1 MEDRAVAHETLI
13 VLRFALFLSPSDP
26 SHLTSQFPPFFLRP
40 TTNLAAAVAA
50 AASSSPSDP
59 SSSSSSPTD
68 PPRSS
73 ARARAIA
80 PPAIGRSSVDVG
92 VALSDLPASSSSPL
106 ADSPAPPSTPLRCPN
121 SFVAPLPAPGFDP
134 VPSALLAI
142 ARGEFV
148 VVLDDADRENEGDL
162 ILAAD
167 AATTAKVAFMVEETS
182 GVLCVGLPAP
192 ACDRLALPLMVPP
205 ARNEDAMR
213 TAFTVTVDATEG
225 ISTGISAADR
235 ARTIRLLAGGTE
247 SGDVVDA
254 QGEGEGEASTSS
266 SPPPFT
272 STTLPSDLRRPGH
285 IFPLRSHP
293 GGVRSRPGHT
303 EAAVDLSRLAGRR
316 PAGLLCEIVDRTA
329 SDGSMARTPRLLAFS
344 KEAGLKCITIA
355 DLVAFMDARDAAI
368 EAEKKR

>member
-1 MEDRAVAHETLI
+1 MPVHVSAE
-13 VLRFALFLSPSDP
+13 LRFVEIALPLQ
-26 SHLTSQFPPFFLRP
+26 LTHFNSLFSPFFLRP
-40 TTNLAAAVAA
+40 TTNLAAAAAA

-59 SSSSSSPTD
+59 SSSSTD
-68 PPRSS
+68 RPRSS

-92 VALSDLPASSSSPL
+92 GVALSDFPSSSSPTSSSAPLL
-106 ADSPAPPSTPLRCPN
+106 ADSPSPPSTPLRCPDN
-121 SFVAPLPAPGFDP
+121 FSPPQPAPGFDSI
-134 VPSALLAI
+134 PSALLAV

-167 AATTAKVAFMVEETS
+167 AAATSKVAFMVEETS
-182 GVLCVGLPAP
+182 GVLCVGLPGP
-192 ACDRLALPLMVPP
+192 TCDRMALPLMVPP
-205 ARNEDAMR
+205 AHNEDAMR

-235 ARTIRLLAGGTE
+235 ARTIRLLAGGTQA
-247 SGDVVDA
+247 GDVEA
-254 QGEGEGEASTSS
+254 EASTSAS
-266 SPPPFT
+266 SSFG

-285 IFPLRSHP
+285 IFPLRAHP

-329 SDGSMARTPRLLAFS
+329 KDGSMARTPRLLAFS
-344 KEAGLKCITIA
+344 QEAGLKCITIA

-368 EAEKKR
+368 AKEEGGKA

>member
-1 MEDRAVAHETLI
+1 M
-13 VLRFALFLSPSDP
+13 
-26 SHLTSQFPPFFLRP
+26 
-40 TTNLAAAVAA
+40 
-50 AASSSPSDP
+50 
-59 SSSSSSPTD
+59 
-68 PPRSS
+68 
-73 ARARAIA
+73 A
-80 PPAIGRSSVDVG
+80 PQ
-92 VALSDLPASSSSPL
+92 
-106 ADSPAPPSTPLRCPN
+106 
-121 SFVAPLPAPGFDP
+121 PAPGFDSI
-134 VPSALLAI
+134 PSALLAV

-167 AATTAKVAFMVEETS
+167 AATTAKIAFMVEETS
-182 GVLCVGLPAP
+182 GVLCVGLPGP
-192 ACDRLALPLMVPP
+192 TCDRLALPLMVPP
-205 ARNEDAMR
+205 AHNEDAMW

-247 SGDVVDA
+247 GGDVK
-254 QGEGEGEASTSS
+254 EEEASPSTSS
-266 SPPPFT
+266 SSSPVT

-285 IFPLRSHP
+285 IFPLRAHP

-303 EAAVDLSRLAGRR
+303 EAAVALSRLAGRR

-344 KEAGLKCITIA
+344 NETNLKCITIA

-368 EAEKKR
+368 DAEKRWEQKKERA

>member
-1 MEDRAVAHETLI
+1 M
-13 VLRFALFLSPSDP
+13 
-26 SHLTSQFPPFFLRP
+26 
-40 TTNLAAAVAA
+40 
-50 AASSSPSDP
+50 
-59 SSSSSSPTD
+59 
-68 PPRSS
+68 
-73 ARARAIA
+73 
-80 PPAIGRSSVDVG
+80 
-92 VALSDLPASSSSPL
+92 
-106 ADSPAPPSTPLRCPN
+106 ADSPSPPSTPLRCPDN
-121 SFVAPLPAPGFDP
+121 FVPPQPAPGFDSI
-134 VPSALLAI
+134 PSALLAV

-167 AATTAKVAFMVEETS
+167 AATTSKIAFMVEETS
-182 GVLCVGLPAP
+182 GVLCVGLPGP
-192 ACDRLALPLMVPP
+192 TCDRLALPLMVPP
-205 ARNEDAMR
+205 AHNEDAMR

-247 SGDVVDA
+247 TGDVVVVV
-254 QGEGEGEASTSS
+254 GEEGETSTSFSPVAS
-266 SPPPFT
+266 SFNA
-272 STTLPSDLRRPGH
+272 TTLPSDLRRPGH
-285 IFPLRSHP
+285 IFPLRAHP

-329 SDGSMARTPRLLAFS
+329 RDGSMARTPRLLAFS

-368 EAEKKR
+368 AKEGGMS